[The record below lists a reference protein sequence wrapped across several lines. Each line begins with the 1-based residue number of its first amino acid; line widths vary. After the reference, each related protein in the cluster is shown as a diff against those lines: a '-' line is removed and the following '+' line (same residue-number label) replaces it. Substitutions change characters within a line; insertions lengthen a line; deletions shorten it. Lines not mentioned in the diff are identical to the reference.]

1 MGAAVSRASRVNGG
15 EGPVVSIGSVR
26 EELFLTAEIEAE
38 RFLAILRLVA
48 VVVLA
53 IAISAALLAVDLPP
67 PAAQRQLVVAGV
79 VLVIYAGNGLL
90 AFWVARPGRFRPWM
104 PWVFTTADCALVLFN
119 VASTVLNTGAP
130 PSTAW
135 VFPAIWLAPL
145 VLVFGSLHYRP
156 WLQGYA
162 AALVVG
168 GLALLLAVLPA
179 NGDLERILPLLDLPP
194 TVVRIVLLGL
204 AGFVLVLAASRRRA
218 LLERAVEEAV
228 ERTNLAR
235 YLPPEIAALLATG
248 DVAQLRR
255 GWDVR
260 IGILVVDIRGFTQ
273 RSEHLA
279 PPALST
285 FLGTF
290 RHHVVKATAAHRGV
304 VDKFVGD
311 SAIVVFGVPDGHADD
326 ASRTLDCARH
336 LLRRIRAWSDRLV
349 AAGEAP
355 VRIGIGAHFG
365 PAFAG
370 AVGDSSRLEFTVLG
384 DTVNVAARLEQIT
397 RETDGG
403 LVASQAI
410 VAAAG
415 EQDHWLALPTQAVRG
430 REQPIDILHWQGEQE
445 T

>member
-1 MGAAVSRASRVNGG
+1 M
-15 EGPVVSIGSVR
+15 SIGSVR
-26 EELFLTAEIEAE
+26 EQLFLSAEIEAE

-48 VVVLA
+48 VAILALA
-53 IAISAALLAVDLPP
+53 ISVALLTVDLPP
-67 PAAQRQLVVAGV
+67 PAARRQLVVASV
-79 VLVIYAGNGLL
+79 VLTVYAANGLI
-90 AFWVARPGRFRPWM
+90 AFWAARPGRFRPWM
-104 PWVFTTADCALVLFN
+104 PWLFTTADCALVLFN

-130 PSTAW
+130 ASTAW

-162 AALVVG
+162 AVVVVG
-168 GLALLLAVLPA
+168 GLALLLAALPDD
-179 NGDLERILPLLDLPP
+179 GDLERILPLLDLPP

-204 AGFVLVLAASRRRA
+204 AGFVLVLAAARRKA

-228 ERTNLAR
+228 ERANLAR
-235 YLPPEIAALLATG
+235 YLPPEIAALLAAG
-248 DVAQLRR
+248 DVEQLRR

-260 IGILVVDIRGFTQ
+260 IGILIVDIRGFTR

-279 PPALST
+279 PPELST

-290 RHHVVKATAAHRGV
+290 RHHVVKAAVAHRGV

-326 ASRTLDCARH
+326 ARRTLDCARH
-336 LLRRIRAWSDRLV
+336 LLRRVGAWSDRLTV
-349 AAGEAP
+349 AGEAP

-403 LVASQAI
+403 LVASAAI
-410 VAAAG
+410 VAEAG
-415 EQDHWLALPTQAVRG
+415 EQAHWLALPTQAVRG

>member
-1 MGAAVSRASRVNGG
+1 M
-15 EGPVVSIGSVR
+15 SIESLR
-26 EELFLTAEIEAE
+26 EQLFLTAEIEAE
-38 RFLAILRLVA
+38 RFLAILRLTA
-48 VVVLA
+48 VLVLA
-53 IAISAALLAVDLPP
+53 LALGAALLAVDGPP
-67 PAAQRQLVVAGV
+67 PAAQRQIVVAGSV
-79 VLVIYAGNGLL
+79 MAVYAGIGLISYL
-90 AFWVARPGRFRPWM
+90 TARPGRFRRWM
-104 PWVFTTADCALVLFN
+104 PWLFTTADCALVLFN
-119 VASTVLNTGAP
+119 VATTVLNIGAP
-130 PSTAW
+130 PATVW

-162 AALVVG
+162 AAVLVG
-168 GLALLLAVLPA
+168 GLVLLLAGLPQE
-179 NGDLERILPLLDLPP
+179 GTLERILPLLDLPP

-204 AGFVLVLAASRRRA
+204 AGLVLVLAAARRKA
-218 LLERAVEEAV
+218 LLERAIEEAV

-235 YLPPEIAALLATG
+235 YLPPEIAALLAAG
-248 DVAQLRR
+248 DVEQLRR

-260 IGILVVDIRGFTQ
+260 IGILVVDIRGFTS

-279 PPALST
+279 PPELST

-290 RHHVVKATAAHRGV
+290 RHHVVKAALTHRGV

-311 SAIVVFGVPDGHADD
+311 SAIVVFGVPEGHADD
-326 ASRTLDCARH
+326 ARRTLDCARH
-336 LLRRIRAWSDRLV
+336 LLRRVAAWSDRLT

-403 LVASQAI
+403 LVASAAL

-415 EQDHWLALPTQAVRG
+415 EGDHWLALPTHAVRG